1 MMKILFIGLVIIIIS
16 VFLQQRDGFQDSPTA
31 ADVKAEAAFKKLDTC
46 KRYTDCKSCA
56 AVAVCGWCPN
66 TGKCGAVDEF
76 GFPFNLECHPSIL
89 ALYPD
94 RCYQ

>member
-1 MMKILFIGLVIIIIS
+1 MKILFIGLVIIIIS
-16 VFLQQRDGFQDSPTA
+16 VFLQQREAFQDYPT
-31 ADVKAEAAFKKLDTC
+31 KAVAAFKKLDPSTG
-46 KRYTDCKSCA
+46 YTDCKSCA

-94 RCYQ
+94 RC